1 MRQCFRI
8 SRWSSVGT
16 GVVGTVNP
24 HSTLQYSLLIRNVTN
39 AVINAVLYSVVL
51 WIARSLMPS
60 HIAQPTLSPR
70 PDVIVKIKAI
80 VPRAHPMDSEF
91 RGFFSLNGARE
102 ATRPLPRLDSGDEK
116 VRYIS
121 WPGPAQ

>member
-60 HIAQPTLSPR
+60 HIAQPTLSPPAR
-70 PDVIVKIKAI
+70 CNSQNQGYSASCAPYGLG
-80 VPRAHPMDSEF
+80 VPRVFLTEWGKGSDTAASSV
-91 RGFFSLNGARE
+91 GQWG
-102 ATRPLPRLDSGDEK
+102 
-116 VRYIS
+116 
-121 WPGPAQ
+121 